1 MIVQIDR
8 KDDRTYYVNDK
19 LVRKDTNDNW
29 VSPYSEL
36 TPEESFKFREHLKN
50 TGHEE

>member
-1 MIVQIDR
+1 MSVQIDK

-19 LVRKDTNDNW
+19 LVRKDTNGNW
-29 VSPYSEL
+29 LSPYSEL
-36 TPEESFKFREHLKN
+36 TPNEISVFREHLKN